1 MNDVFCEIVRGE
13 IPTEFVYQD
22 EDVVAFNDVHPSAP
36 VHILIV
42 PRKHIESVRDARDE
56 DALILGKLLLAAK
69 KVAEKVGVDKTG
81 YKLVINNGAGAGQVV
96 PHLHMHLLGGGV
108 F

>member
-13 IPTEFVYQD
+13 IPKEFVYQD